1 MKALVLAAGLG
12 TRLAPYTHTLPK
24 PLFTINNKTVLDLAI
39 SKLFDCGCEKI
50 FINAHHLDNK
60 IFSFLL
66 THPDKERL
74 ELVHEPEIL
83 DTGGAVANLKTSLS
97 DNDFL
102 VINADIVCDIDLKEV
117 MAAHK
122 NSNALATLV
131 VHDYP
136 RFNKLKVKKDI
147 ENPNLGQVV
156 HFEEP
161 SESGLAFTGVQVLS
175 PKIFA
180 HMPDTPVFSSIDV
193 YKALCPTGKIKAFI
207 AGDLYWSDIGTPE
220 SYQETSRQCLAGKIF
235 KLPSFRL
242 NEINI
247 SPIAGDGSDR
257 LWFRASH
264 GQNSLVISDHGICL
278 PETKTPAAPTGTQPD
293 NLSQLKAFTA
303 IGSHLN
309 SQSIAIPNV
318 MGHDCL
324 SGQVALED
332 LGNVHLADLAAGK
345 DEDTVIPLYK
355 KVIDSLIE
363 FSQKG
368 KDGFNEDWTCQTRTY
383 SKSLI
388 LNLECRYFL
397 NAFVKGYLGQSASW
411 ETYEPVFSHIADHA
425 LVHGFT
431 GLMHRDCQSKN
442 IMIHR
447 KKVWFIDFQS
457 ARTGPLQYD
466 LASLLIDPY
475 VTLQDNIQARLLDYA
490 LSELDLPVADQA
502 RFRHGYE
509 FCCLTRNLQML
520 GAFGFLTRVKNK
532 PQFESFI
539 PDALATLKKRLE
551 AMNQEPLAPL
561 TQLVSSF

>member
-1 MKALVLAAGLG
+1 MKALVLAAGFG

-39 SKLFDCGCEKI
+39 SKLVGCGCEKV
-50 FINAHHLDNK
+50 FINTHHLGDK
-60 IFSFLL
+60 IVDFLL
-66 THPDKERL
+66 PHPEKERL
-74 ELVHEPEIL
+74 ELVHEPAIL
-83 DTGGAVANLKTSLS
+83 DTGGAIANIKASLI

-102 VINADIVCDIDLKEV
+102 VINADIVCDIDLKQV
-117 MAAHK
+117 VAAHK
-122 NSNALATLV
+122 RTNALATLV

-136 RFNKLKVKKDI
+136 RFNKLKVEKDT
-147 ENPNLGQVV
+147 EKTNQGQVV

-161 SESGLAFTGVQVLS
+161 SESGLAFTGIQVLS
-175 PKIFA
+175 PAIFQ
-180 HMPDTPVFSSIDV
+180 HMPGTPVFSSIDV
-193 YKALCPTGKIKAFI
+193 YKALCSTGRIQAFI
-207 AGDLYWSDIGTPE
+207 AKDLYWSDIGTPE

-235 KLPSFRL
+235 KLPSSRL

-257 LWFRASH
+257 LWFRAIH

-309 SQSIAIPNV
+309 SLDIAVPKV
-318 MGHDCL
+318 MGHDTL

-332 LGNVHLADLAAGK
+332 LGNTHLADLAKGK
-345 DEDTVIPLYK
+345 DEDTIIPFYK
-355 KVIDSLIE
+355 KVIDALIN

-397 NAFVKGYLGQSASW
+397 NAFVKGYLGKGAHW
-411 ETYEPVFSHIADHA
+411 EALEPAFSYIADQA
-425 LVHGFT
+425 LVHGFK

-447 KKVWFIDFQS
+447 EKVWFIDFQS

-490 LSELDLPVADQA
+490 LSILNLPVADQA
-502 RFRHGYE
+502 RFRHSYE

-551 AMNQEPLAPL
+551 AMNSEALAPL